1 MPPTLLILAAGIGSR
16 YGGLKQLDPMGPH
29 GETVMDYAV
38 FDALGAG
45 FRRVVFI
52 VRPKFAELFRATIG
66 ARYAGQ
72 TRVDYAFQTLEDL
85 PPGFAVPPGREKP
98 WGTTQAVL
106 AARDIIHE
114 PFAVINADDFYGRES
129 YQIMHDFLV
138 AQAQQPPAASAD
150 YAMIGYQLRQT
161 LSDHGSVARG
171 VCETNGR
178 GLLRSVREMTKVVR
192 VDERVENR
200 EDPAHPVELTGDEV
214 VSLNFWGFTPSVFA
228 QFADVFERF
237 LHAHQADLTAE
248 CYIPAAIDT
257 LIAGNQAR
265 VHVLPTSASWFGVT
279 YREDKP
285 LVMAAIERLVEAG
298 RYPTPLWS

>member
-1 MPPTLLILAAGIGSR
+1 
-16 YGGLKQLDPMGPH
+16 
-29 GETVMDYAV
+29 MDYAV
-38 FDALGAG
+38 FDAIGAG
-45 FRRVVFI
+45 FARIVFI
-52 VRPKFAELFRATIG
+52 VRPEFADVFRTTIG
-66 ARYAGQ
+66 ERYASQ

-85 PPGFAVPPGREKP
+85 PSDFEVPPGREKP

-129 YQIMHDFLV
+129 YRIMHDFLV
-138 AQAQQPPAASAD
+138 TRSQQSPAAVAD

-161 LSDHGSVARG
+161 LSAHGSVARG
-171 VCETNGR
+171 VCETNGQ

-192 VDERVENR
+192 VDGRVENR

-228 QFADVFERF
+228 QLAEIFERF
-237 LHAHQADLTAE
+237 LRARRADLTAE
-248 CYIPAAIDT
+248 CYIPAAVDT
-257 LIAGNQAR
+257 LIARNRAR

-285 LVMAAIERLVEAG
+285 LVMEAIQHLVEAG
-298 RYPTPLWS
+298 RYPSPLWS

>member
-1 MPPTLLILAAGIGSR
+1 MPTLLILAAGIGSR
-16 YGGLKQLDPMGPH
+16 YGGLKQLDPVGPH

-45 FRRVVFI
+45 FGRVVFI
-52 VRPKFAELFRATIG
+52 VRPEFAERFRTTIG
-66 ARYAGQ
+66 VRYAGQ
-72 TRVDYAFQTLEDL
+72 TKVDYALQTLADL
-85 PPGFAVPPGREKP
+85 PAGFDVPPGREKP
-98 WGTTQAVL
+98 WGTTHAVL
-106 AARDIIHE
+106 AARGIIHE

-129 YQIMHDFLV
+129 YRIMHDFLTDR
-138 AQAQQPPAASAD
+138 AQAPAAAVAD

-192 VDERVENR
+192 VDGRAENR

-214 VSLNFWGFTPSVFA
+214 VSLNFWGFTPAVFA
-228 QFADVFERF
+228 QFADVFEHF
-237 LHAHQADLTAE
+237 LHTRRGDPTAE
-248 CYIPAAIDT
+248 CYIPAAVDT
-257 LIAGNQAR
+257 LIGRHQAR

-279 YREDKP
+279 YRDDKP
-285 LVMAAIERLVEAG
+285 LVMAAIHRLVDAG

>member
-1 MPPTLLILAAGIGSR
+1 MKPTLLILAAGIGSR

-38 FDALGAG
+38 FDALRAG
-45 FRRVVFI
+45 FGRVVFV
-52 VRPKFAELFRATIG
+52 VRPEFAELFHTTIG
-66 ARYAGQ
+66 GRYAAQ
-72 TRVDYAFQTLEDL
+72 TKVEYAFQTLEDL
-85 PPGFAVPPGREKP
+85 PPGFAVPPGRAKP

-129 YQIMHDFLV
+129 YRVMHDFLV
-138 AQAQQPPAASAD
+138 AHAAQPRAAGVD
-150 YAMIGYQLRQT
+150 YAMIGYQLRHT

-178 GLLRSVREMTKVVR
+178 GLLRSVREMTKVVS
-192 VDERVENR
+192 VDGRVENR
-200 EDPAHPVELTGDEV
+200 EDPGRPVALTGDEV
-214 VSLNFWGFTPSVFA
+214 VSLNFWGFTPPVFA
-228 QFADVFERF
+228 QFVEVFARF
-237 LHAHQADLTAE
+237 LDTRRGDLTAE

-257 LIAGNQAR
+257 LIARNEAR

-285 LVMAAIERLVEAG
+285 LVMAAIQHLVEAG